1 MLLIAAR
8 NGGKHEIEEACRI
21 VAEHYYQDRGEW
33 CYQAFAWIN
42 RTLFDDGLPLP
53 LIVLGLTAHGACL
66 AWTRSSKIVKPDQTS
81 AEPDKPPVIL
91 MHPSLW
97 GGTERDDP
105 WSIPP
110 DLLGPRWA
118 LDVLIHECI
127 HVSVNYQLGGRSKGD
142 SSHNNPEWIAEVN
155 RIAPLI
161 GLPDVRAAM
170 SKPKREG
177 KKIVR
182 RCDGNIPFEAASRF
196 PHPVRQLRGQLNY
209 YRDRSSLPFERNG
222 QLEVTETGAV
232 K

>member
-1 MLLIAAR
+1 MNDSATLLLLATRNTHTPVSIEDACQTVAR
-8 NGGKHEIEEACRI
+8 HFYGK
-21 VAEHYYQDRGEW
+21 RGAW
-33 CYQAFAWIN
+33 CYQAFEWIN
-42 RTLFDDGLPLP
+42 RTLFFDELPYP

-66 AWTRSSKIVKPDQTS
+66 GLTSSPVDQGKVPT
-81 AEPDKPPVIL
+81 IL
-91 MHPSLW
+91 LHPSLW
-97 GGTERDDP
+97 GGTERADP
-105 WSIPP
+105 WGIAA
-110 DLLGPRWA
+110 DLLGPRYV

-127 HVSVNYQLGGRSKGD
+127 HVSVNYRLGGRSKGD

-196 PHPVRQLRGQLNY
+196 PHLVRQLRGQLNY
-209 YRDRSSLPFERNG
+209 YRDRSPLPFERNG
-222 QLEVTETGAV
+222 
-232 K
+232 